1 MSEHYEILNIHTGQH
16 YDPEMKEVFI
26 KGLKLDSELQ
36 LISTDRK
43 SRMLEMTQNISE
55 YIDESKPDMMIVYG
69 DTDTTLAAAHAAVEK
84 KIPLCHIEAGLR
96 SHNLEMPEEI
106 NRIETDKLSQLLLC
120 PSQEAVDQ
128 LRNEGIVKG
137 VFEVGDIMKDAIQV
151 SKKMV
156 GSLVDYNYYYA
167 TLHRPYN
174 VDVEVRLR
182 CVLGALNSLENKV
195 ILPLHPRTE
204 GNMKKFKVS
213 KIEFPRIEFISPQ
226 SYLSNLHYMI
236 GSQAILTDS
245 GGLQKEAYWINKKC
259 VTLRSETEWK
269 ETLHDGCNTLMFD
282 DLSGLQDII
291 NEQGGPWNPELYGDG
306 QATKR
311 IKNVMDEYF
320 KLV

>member
-1 MSEHYEILNIHTGQH
+1 MSKHYELFNIHTGQH
-16 YDPEMKEVFI
+16 YDPEMKKVFV
-26 KGLKLDSELQ
+26 KGLRLDSELQ

-43 SRMLEMTQNISE
+43 SRMLEMTQSISE
-55 YIDESKPDMMIVYG
+55 YIDKSQPDMIIVYG
-69 DTDTTLAAAHAAVEK
+69 DTDTTLAAAHAAAEK

-106 NRIETDKLSQLLLC
+106 NRIETDRLSQLLLC

-174 VDVEVRLR
+174 VDEEARLR
-182 CVLGALNSLENKV
+182 YVLGALNNLKKRV
-195 ILPLHPRTE
+195 ILPLHPRTKE
-204 GNMKKFKVS
+204 NMKIFKIL
-213 KIEFPRIEFISPQ
+213 KIEFPRIEFIPPQ
-226 SYLSNLHYMI
+226 SYISNLKFMI

-269 ETLHDGCNTLMFD
+269 ETLHDGCNTLLFD
-282 DLSGLQDII
+282 DLRGLQDII
-291 NEQGGPWNPELYGDG
+291 NEPGGPWNPKLYGDG
-306 QATKR
+306 QATKK
-311 IKNVMDEYF
+311 IKDIVDEYF
-320 KLV
+320 KVA